1 MTWATEAAK
10 TTSRKIV
17 LAEIDIGREYT
28 RWVNEGPGIWK
39 ATLYWTGINVAYGFK
54 EAFLIGPF
62 QESGDKDMINSG
74 WTAGVTVGSVQ
85 EDGVELTARATYALM
100 YANAGSF
107 YWDEENQIIYV
118 RMINDDYI
126 HEHNMVLGITLK
138 LTNDSLADDL
148 GQGYYA
154 ERLVSVPEVSKT
166 KDNHVYGLIQHA
178 GGSFEIDNADG
189 ALDWI
194 AGADYYGQQSV
205 LKHGFEGL
213 AYADYQQVLKNYIE
227 NAEFDWKK
235 IKFNL
240 RDDRQR
246 LSRKVPL
253 NTFDDVTYPH
263 LNPDDIG
270 KPIPIFY
277 GEVKNAPV
285 ICVNKDEGGGPRW
298 TFKVCDVADHPN
310 GIEAITAAYVDGVSK
325 IPTPNLANG
334 TFTLVTGD
342 YTGTE
347 TVTFDGKG
355 LHDGGDTYIEKAL
368 DVIEDLLS
376 VYLLI
381 TYDATNYD
389 TVAWAAA
396 EANAMNNNVGLWI
409 DEPTEIIEL
418 IEMLCTSTK
427 GNFIRKDSDGKYT
440 FRFTDIEAASTA
452 TIIKEDY
459 QESPRIYPDGDSM
472 LSVVRVGYNKNI
484 DKDSF
489 SWDKQD
495 SERTRIFSKYTK
507 DRDLELE
514 TALISSA
521 DAEEL
526 AEALYELFDDAE
538 PIVELV
544 LWSKYLSLE
553 IMDVITVPV
562 QRIDGR
568 EMIPTIIGE
577 VIHLN
582 KNPVTGLVK
591 VQARRL
597 RDA

>member
-39 ATLYWTGINVAYGFK
+39 TTLYWTGTNVAYGFK

-62 QESGDKDMINSG
+62 QESGDKDMINPG

-85 EDGVELTARATYALM
+85 EDGTELTERASYALM

-118 RMINDDYI
+118 RMTNDDYI

-138 LTNDSLADDL
+138 LTNDALADDL
-148 GQGYYA
+148 GEGYYE
-154 ERLVSVPEVSKT
+154 ERLISVPAVSKT

-213 AYADYQQVLKNYIE
+213 AYADYQQVIKNYIE
-227 NAEFDWKK
+227 NAEFDWET
-235 IKFNL
+235 IKLNL

-253 NTFDDVTYPH
+253 NVLDNTTWPDM
-263 LNPDDIG
+263 NPDDIG

-277 GEVKNAPV
+277 GQVNNAPA
-285 ICVNKDEGGGPRW
+285 ICVNWDRGAAPAW
-298 TFKVCDVADHPN
+298 IFKVCDVANHFY
-310 GIEAITAAYVDGVSK
+310 GIEEITKVYVDGVEK
-325 IPTPNLANG
+325 TPTPDLANG
-334 TFTLVTGD
+334 TFTLAVADYSVTQ
-342 YTGTE
+342 

-355 LHDGGDTYIEKAL
+355 LKNSGGTYIEKAL

-389 TVAWAAA
+389 TTAWAAA

-409 DEPTEIIEL
+409 DSPTEIIEL

-489 SWDKQD
+489 SWNVQD

-514 TALISSA
+514 TALLTSA
-521 DAEEL
+521 DAQEL

-562 QRIDGR
+562 QRVDGR
-568 EMIPTIIGE
+568 DMIPAIIGE

-582 KNPVTGLVK
+582 KDPLTGLVT
-591 VQARRL
+591 VQVRRL

>member
-39 ATLYWTGINVAYGFK
+39 TTLYWTGTNVAYGFK

-62 QESGDKDMINSG
+62 QESGDKDMINPG

-85 EDGVELTARATYALM
+85 EDGTELTERASYALM

-118 RMINDDYI
+118 RMTNDDYI

-138 LTNDSLADDL
+138 LTNDALADDL
-148 GQGYYA
+148 GEGYYE
-154 ERLVSVPEVSKT
+154 ERLISVPAVSKT

-194 AGADYYGQQSV
+194 D
-205 LKHGFEGL
+205 
-213 AYADYQQVLKNYIE
+213 
-227 NAEFDWKK
+227 
-235 IKFNL
+235 
-240 RDDRQR
+240 
-246 LSRKVPL
+246 
-253 NTFDDVTYPH
+253 NTTWPDMS
-263 LNPDDIG
+263 PDDIG

-277 GEVKNAPV
+277 GQVNNAPA
-285 ICVNKDEGGGPRW
+285 ICVNWDRGAAPAW
-298 TFKVCDVADHPN
+298 IFKVCDVANHFY
-310 GIEAITAAYVDGVSK
+310 GIEEITKVYVDGVEK
-325 IPTPNLANG
+325 TPTPDLANG
-334 TFTLVTGD
+334 TFTLAVADYSVTQ
-342 YTGTE
+342 

-355 LHDGGDTYIEKAL
+355 LKNSGGTYIEKAL

-389 TVAWAAA
+389 TTAWAAA

-409 DEPTEIIEL
+409 DSPTEIIEL

-489 SWDKQD
+489 SWNVQD

-514 TALISSA
+514 TALLTSA
-521 DAEEL
+521 DAQEL

-562 QRIDGR
+562 QRVDGR
-568 EMIPTIIGE
+568 DMIPAIIGE

-582 KNPVTGLVK
+582 KDPLTGLVT
-591 VQARRL
+591 VQVRRL